1 MFGLSRSVT
10 LALVGWL
17 WADILLGLFVIFLAA
32 ASTPV
37 HAEQNAPAVDPKPL
51 EFTVDADGAA
61 LLGDD
66 EAAKAAARDKFLAQV
81 RDELARRSEIR
92 RVAIAF
98 LYGTHADPIEG
109 TKLATEAGKALDAG
123 QFEGAAITA
132 LHDIVPGDAGTK
144 VELQIYF
151 YRRT

>member
-37 HAEQNAPAVDPKPL
+37 HAERNAPSVDPKKV
-51 EFTVDADGAA
+51 EITVQVNGSAF
-61 LLGDD
+61 LGDD
-66 EAAKAAARDKFLAQV
+66 ASAKAAEQQSFVKRVQ
-81 RDELARRSEIR
+81 DELKAKNEFRKA
-92 RVAIAF
+92 AIAF
-98 LYGTHADPIEG
+98 LYGTQGDPVLG
-109 TKLATEAGKALDAG
+109 TKIAKTAGEALTEG
-123 QFEGAAITA
+123 QFQGAAVSA

-144 VELQIYF
+144 VELEIYF
-151 YRRT
+151 YR